1 MATLPESTDAAVDRV
16 RRHFEENVESEWGRL
31 EETAQGRV
39 AFEVHRRFLERFV
52 QHGMNVLEVGAGPGR
67 FTRELV
73 ALGARVEVT
82 DISAAQVEAN
92 RARAHEQGFADA
104 ITGWSTLDVR
114 DVGRYGDAQFDAV
127 VAFGGPLS
135 YVFDH
140 AADALRGLLRITSAT
155 GTVVASVMS
164 TLGAYR
170 AFLPAVDALTDAEI
184 DHILATG
191 DLRQSQPEGH
201 VCSMYTAAEVC
212 ELVASAG
219 GAVAAVSASSWTAV
233 EHEDVLLAM
242 ERDTPRWERYLE
254 REARICAEP
263 GALDGGTHILFAANR
278 TAD

>member
-1 MATLPESTDAAVDRV
+1 
-16 RRHFEENVESEWGRL
+16 
-31 EETAQGRV
+31 
-39 AFEVHRRFLERFV
+39 VHRRFLKRFV
-52 QHGMNVLEVGAGPGR
+52 RSGMNVLEVGAGPGR

-73 ALGARVEVT
+73 VLGARVEVT
-82 DISAAQVEAN
+82 DLSAAQVEAN
-92 RARAHEQGFADA
+92 RAKALEHGYADA

-114 DVGRYGDAQFDAV
+114 DTGRYRDAQFDAV

-140 AADALRGLLRITSAT
+140 AADALRGLLRITSDT

-164 TLGAYR
+164 THGAYR
-170 AFLPAVDALTDAEI
+170 AFFPAVDELTDTEI
-184 DHILATG
+184 DHILSTG

-201 VCSMYTAAEVC
+201 VCRMYTAAQVR

-219 GAVAAVSASSWTAV
+219 GSVAAVSASSWTAV
-233 EHEDVLLAM
+233 EHEDVLLAI
-242 ERDTPRWERYLE
+242 ERDAPRWERYLG

-263 GALDGGTHILFAANR
+263 GAVDGGTHVLFAANR